1 MTEAVIVEAELTEN
15 AIPVVEEDRPVT
27 LHDRIFKEFLE
38 RFLPDFMRI
47 FFPTEAARLD
57 FSGVNF
63 LRQELVITL
72 PGQVLRITDV
82 VAEVKTLDGE
92 PETIIVHLEV
102 EANKPKPVPQRMF
115 DYYALLRILR
125 KTRVLPLALILK
137 RGVGGLKWRLY
148 KEELFGRKLIQFRY
162 GQVGLRDL
170 YSADYLAMD
179 DPVAATLAALMKPG
193 EQGNAEVKLQAL
205 QTVIDSNL
213 TDSDKVF
220 LINVVETYL
229 PKVEVF
235 DAREEVMQAL
245 QTAELS
251 WGEKL
256 MKEGLLEGMRKS
268 LLVQLTY
275 KFGELPSDFVKQLNA
290 IKDQELLS
298 AIMIQ
303 GLAVQSL
310 DEITLTAI
318 RV

>member
-1 MTEAVIVEAELTEN
+1 MSETVIIEPLPVENPAPPE
-15 AIPVVEEDRPVT
+15 VEEKPVT

-38 RFLPDFMRI
+38 RFLSDFMRI

-57 FSGVNF
+57 FSTTNF

-193 EQGNAEVKLQAL
+193 EQSNAEVKLQAL

-235 DAREEVMQAL
+235 DAREEVMQGL

-256 MKEGLLEGMRKS
+256 VAQGLLEGMRKS
-268 LLVQLTY
+268 VLLLLTS
-275 KFGELPSDFVKQLNA
+275 KFGELPSSFVNQLNT
-290 IKDQELLS
+290 ITDRELLS

-303 GLAVQSL
+303 VLTVQSL
-310 DEITLTAI
+310 NEIKLTTTTA
-318 RV
+318 

>member
-1 MTEAVIVEAELTEN
+1 MTEAVIVETTLAETV
-15 AIPVVEEDRPVT
+15 IPTGAEDKPVT

-38 RFLPDFMRI
+38 RFLPDFIRI

-57 FSGVNF
+57 FSTTNF

-193 EQGNAEVKLQAL
+193 DQGNAEVKLQAL

-220 LINVVETYL
+220 LT
-229 PKVEVF
+229 
-235 DAREEVMQAL
+235 
-245 QTAELS
+245 
-251 WGEKL
+251 
-256 MKEGLLEGMRKS
+256 
-268 LLVQLTY
+268 LVSG
-275 KFGELPSDFVKQLNA
+275 KK
-290 IKDQELLS
+290 
-298 AIMIQ
+298 
-303 GLAVQSL
+303 
-310 DEITLTAI
+310 
-318 RV
+318 

>member
-1 MTEAVIVEAELTEN
+1 M
-15 AIPVVEEDRPVT
+15 
-27 LHDRIFKEFLE
+27 
-38 RFLPDFMRI
+38 
-47 FFPTEAARLD
+47 
-57 FSGVNF
+57 
-63 LRQELVITL
+63 
-72 PGQVLRITDV
+72 
-82 VAEVKTLDGE
+82 
-92 PETIIVHLEV
+92 
-102 EANKPKPVPQRMF
+102 
-115 DYYALLRILR
+115 
-125 KTRVLPLALILK
+125 ILK

-193 EQGNAEVKLQAL
+193 EQSNAEVKLQAL

-235 DAREEVMQAL
+235 DAREEVMQGL

-256 MKEGLLEGMRKS
+256 VAQGLLEGMRKS
-268 LLVQLTY
+268 VLLLLTS
-275 KFGELPSDFVKQLNA
+275 KFGELPSSFVNQLNT
-290 IKDQELLS
+290 ITDRELLS

-303 GLAVQSL
+303 VLTVQSL
-310 DEITLTAI
+310 NEIKLTTTTA
-318 RV
+318 